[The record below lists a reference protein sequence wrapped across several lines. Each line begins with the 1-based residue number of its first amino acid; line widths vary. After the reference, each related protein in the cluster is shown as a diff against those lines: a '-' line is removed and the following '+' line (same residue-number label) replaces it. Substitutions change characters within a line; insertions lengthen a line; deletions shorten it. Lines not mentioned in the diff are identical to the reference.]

1 MIENTVKDI
10 AKDVAEVIPPSEL
23 AQDLYF
29 YIENNIH
36 KSRVDAIVGIA
47 KKLINWEKE
56 IRLDQ
61 IDKDD
66 KAFRKEIKKWIPRV

>member
-1 MIENTVKDI
+1 MTEKTVKDI
-10 AKDVAEVIPPSEL
+10 AKDIIEVTEPSEL

-29 YIENNIH
+29 YIENNVH

-61 IDKDD
+61 INKDD
-66 KAFRKEIKKWIPRV
+66 KAIRKIIRNF

>member
-1 MIENTVKDI
+1 MSEKTVKDI
-10 AKDVAEVIPPSEL
+10 AKDVVEVTEPSKL

-29 YIENNIH
+29 YIEHNIH

-61 IDKDD
+61 LDKDD
-66 KAFRKEIKKWIPRV
+66 KAFKKEIKK